1 MTDAVMEQR
10 GWGRGRVVAVLGPT
24 NTGKTHL
31 AVERFLGHRTAVIGL
46 PLRLLAREIYDRVVA
61 AKGAAHVALVTGE
74 EKILPPHPTHFVC
87 TVESMPSDKEFD
99 FLAVDEI
106 QLAAD
111 PERGHVFTD
120 RLLHARGAQ
129 ETMFLGAETIR
140 PILRHLV
147 PDAEYVARPRLST
160 LHYGGHRKLARMK
173 PRSAIVAFSAEDVYA
188 LAEMVRRQRGG
199 AAVVLG
205 ALSPRTRNA
214 QVSMFESGEVDFMV
228 ATDAIGMGLNLSL
241 QHVAFAEARKFD
253 GFHARNL
260 TPAEVGQIA
269 GRAGRYLTDGSF
281 GTTSGAKEFEPELI
295 ERVENHRFEQ
305 TRAIFWRNSDL
316 DFRSSKRLL
325 ESLEQPPPEEWRK
338 FVMRPRRAIDQ
349 DAFETLS
356 AAQPVHGT
364 AAVRLLWEVCQ
375 VPDYRKTMTESHT
388 RLLGRIHEFLS
399 GPTRMLP
406 TDWLADQIARLDL
419 TDGDI
424 DTLAA
429 RIAHIRTWTYVCHR
443 TGWLQDAAHWQ
454 QRTRE
459 VEDRL
464 SDALHDRLT
473 QRFVDRRSAALSRKL
488 GDAQELQSAV
498 DNKGAVSVEGH
509 AIGRLEGF
517 RFVADNTDTTAELR
531 LLRTAA
537 QRSLRSEIRQRA
549 RRLAK
554 DDDAGFVLD
563 ADATLRWYGDAVA
576 RLQPGTSPIAPR
588 IVLLASDLLE
598 GEQRREVEER
608 LTAWLNAHLARVL
621 APLHRLNQADLSG
634 PARGIAFQLVEG
646 PGSVPRARMQEQIQA
661 LSGADRGALRQAGAH
676 VGAHA
681 VFLPRMLKPA
691 SAAACAQL
699 WAIHHKLDPL
709 PAALPQGRVTV
720 DIDPALPVGYY
731 EAAGYMVF
739 GSRAIRVDMLERLAG
754 AVSARARKGPVP
766 LSAEL
771 QGMVGLPREAF
782 EDVLLGIG
790 FRRLDTESG
799 PAFVEAPH
807 RRRNDQRP
815 PAQPAR
821 RRVEHSPF
829 AALHSLKVR
838 KGA

>member
-1 MTDAVMEQR
+1 MEQR

-31 AVERFLGHRTAVIGL
+31 AVERFLGHGTAIIGL
-46 PLRLLAREIYDRVVA
+46 PLRLLAREIYDRVVSV
-61 AKGAAHVALVTGE
+61 KGAAHVALVTGE

-87 TVESMPSDKEFD
+87 TVESMPTDKEFD

-120 RLLHARGAQ
+120 RLLHARGVQ
-129 ETMFLGAETIR
+129 ETMFLGAEAIR

-160 LHYGGHRKLARMK
+160 LQYGGHRKLTRLR

-188 LAEMVRRQRGG
+188 LAEQVRRQRGG

-214 QVSMFESGEVDFMV
+214 QVAMFESGEVDFMV
-228 ATDAIGMGLNLSL
+228 ATDAIGMGLNLNL
-241 QHVAFAEARKFD
+241 HHVAFADARKFD
-253 GFHARNL
+253 GFNARNL

-281 GTTSGAKEFEPELI
+281 GTTAGAKEFEPELI
-295 ERVENHRFEQ
+295 ERVENHRFEPV
-305 TRAIFWRNSDL
+305 RGIFWRNSDL
-316 DFRSSKRLL
+316 DFRSPQKLL
-325 ESLEQPPPEEWRK
+325 QSLERLPPEEWRT

-349 DAFETLS
+349 DAFESLS
-356 AAQPVHGT
+356 AAQPVQGT
-364 AAVRLLWEVCQ
+364 DAVRLLWDVCQ

-388 RLLGRIHEFLS
+388 RLLGRLHEFLS
-399 GPTRMLP
+399 GPGRILP
-406 TDWLADQIARLDL
+406 TDWLSDQIARLDL

-443 TGWLQDAAHWQ
+443 GGWLHDAAHWQ

-473 QRFVDRRSAALSRKL
+473 QRFVDRRSAALTRKL
-488 GDAQELQSAV
+488 GDTQDLQSTV
-498 DNKGAVSVEGH
+498 EQNGAVRVEGH

-517 RFVADNTDTTAELR
+517 RFVADTADTTSESR

-537 QRSLRSEIRQRA
+537 QRSLRTEIRQRA

-554 DDDAGFVLD
+554 EADAAFRLD
-563 ADATLRWYGDAVA
+563 ADGTLRWQDEAVA
-576 RLQPGTSPIAPR
+576 RLQSGTSAVAPR
-588 IVLLASDLLE
+588 LALLASDLLE
-598 GEQRREVEER
+598 GEPRREVEER
-608 LTAWLNAHLARVL
+608 LNGWLQSHLARVL
-621 APLHRLNQADLSG
+621 GPLDRLANAKLDG
-634 PARGIAFQLVEG
+634 AARGIAFQLVEAL
-646 PGSVPRARMQEQIQA
+646 GSVPRARMQETVQA
-661 LSGADRGALRQAGAH
+661 LTGSERGALRQAGVH

-681 VFLPRMLKPA
+681 VFMPRMLKAQA
-691 SAAACAQL
+691 SATCACL
-699 WAIHHKLDPL
+699 WAVHHRLDPL
-709 PAALPQGRVTV
+709 PAALPEGRVSV
-720 DIDPALPVGYY
+720 DVDPTLPVGYY
-731 EAAGYMVF
+731 ESAGYLVF
-739 GSRAIRVDMLERLAG
+739 GSRAIRADMLERLSG
-754 AVSARARKGPVP
+754 ALSRRARKGPVP
-766 LSAEL
+766 ISAEL
-771 QGMVGLPREAF
+771 QALVGLPREAF
-782 EDVLLGIG
+782 VDVLLGIG
-790 FRRLDTESG
+790 FRRLDTETG
-799 PAFVEAPH
+799 PAFVPAPQRRH
-807 RRRNDQRP
+807 KQRLPAAHPIPRRN
-815 PAQPAR
+815 
-821 RRVEHSPF
+821 EHSPF
-829 AALHSLKVR
+829 AALHALNVR
-838 KGA
+838 KGR